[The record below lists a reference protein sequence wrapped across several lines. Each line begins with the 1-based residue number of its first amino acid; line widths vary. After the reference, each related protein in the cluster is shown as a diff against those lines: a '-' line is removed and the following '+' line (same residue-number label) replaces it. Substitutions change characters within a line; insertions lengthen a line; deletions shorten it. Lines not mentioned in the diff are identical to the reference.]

1 MFDLVKFE
9 LKKIIARPSTRYTC
23 LAVVLALCAIMT
35 LNVLQAKTTSNTEEI
50 LSGFDAIHQRQA
62 AAEEHAGVLSGNRV
76 AEEVAAYYGLAFS
89 ELDPSEIASM
99 SNAAAY
105 DAVSLAYDEETRSE
119 LYGAGYYPWL
129 FSAWNSGGKEPI
141 QVSALLGP
149 DPEVPFYDAIEEKV
163 QATLDDGQEGSWVYS
178 DAERAFWT
186 NKQQQVTEPLSY
198 GYAGGWENIMDCIAF
213 AAFAMI
219 AVCVGLAPMFAGE
232 YRERTDSVLLASR
245 YGRTKLIGAKLAAS
259 FVFATAV
266 FAVCAGIICGVSLG
280 AYGAGGGGLPVQV
293 MALSSPYALT
303 MAQCAGIMVGLAY
316 LITLGFAA
324 LTLLLS
330 SVLRSVLSIFAID
343 VALVLL
349 TGMVPT
355 GGLGILTHLVVLFPT
370 SGLVASTMFWRYMS
384 YPLGGLVLDQ
394 PAMMALVYGVM
405 VLACVPLSAWAF
417 RRHEVA

>member
-23 LAVVLALCAIMT
+23 LAVVLVLCAIMT

-50 LSGFDAIHQRQA
+50 LSGFDAIHQSQA
-62 AAEEHAGVLSGNRV
+62 AAEEHAGVLSGDRV

-105 DAVSLAYDEETRSE
+105 DAVSLTYDDETWSE

-149 DPEVPFYDAIEEKV
+149 DPEVPFYDAIEERV
-163 QATLDDGQEGSWVYS
+163 QATLDDGQGGSWVYS

-186 NKQQQVTEPLSY
+186 NKQQQVAEPLSY

>member
-62 AAEEHAGVLSGNRV
+62 AAEEHAGVLSGDRV
-76 AEEVAAYYGLAFS
+76 AEEVAAYYDSAFS

-149 DPEVPFYDAIEEKV
+149 DPEVPFYDAIEERV

-384 YPLGGLVLDQ
+384 YPLGGLMLDQ

>member
-35 LNVLQAKTTSNTEEI
+35 LNVLQTKTTSNTEEI

-62 AAEEHAGVLSGNRV
+62 AAEEHAGVLSGDRV
-76 AEEVAAYYGLAFS
+76 AEEVAAYYDLAFS

-99 SNAAAY
+99 SSAAAY
-105 DAVSLAYDEETRSE
+105 DAVSLTYDDETRSE

-186 NKQQQVTEPLSY
+186 NKQQQATEPLSY

-280 AYGAGGGGLPVQV
+280 AYGAGGDSLPVQV

-303 MAQCAGIMVGLAY
+303 MAQCAGIMAGLAY

-370 SGLVASTMFWRYMS
+370 SGLVAPTMFWRYMS
-384 YPLGGLVLDQ
+384 YPLGGLVLDH

>member
-62 AAEEHAGVLSGNRV
+62 AAEEHAGVLSGDRV
-76 AEEVAAYYGLAFS
+76 AEEVAAYYDLAFS

-178 DAERAFWT
+178 DAERVFWT

-219 AVCVGLAPMFAGE
+219 VVCVGLAPMFAGE

-280 AYGAGGGGLPVQV
+280 AYGAGGGSLPVQV

>member
-23 LAVVLALCAIMT
+23 LAVALVLCAIMA

-50 LSGFDAIHQRQA
+50 LSGFDAIHQRQTA
-62 AAEEHAGVLSGNRV
+62 AAEHAGVLSGERI
-76 AEEVAAYYGLAFS
+76 AEEVAAYYDLAFS
-89 ELDPSEIASM
+89 ELDPQEVASM

-105 DAVSLAYDEETRSE
+105 DAVSSAYDDEARSE

-149 DPEVPFYDAIEEKV
+149 DPEVSFYDALDERV
-163 QATLDDGQEGSWVYS
+163 QADLDDGQEGSWAYS

-186 NKQQQVTEPLSY
+186 NKQQQVAEPLSY

-280 AYGAGGGGLPVQV
+280 AYGAGGGSLPVQV

-303 MAQCAGIMVGLAY
+303 MAQCAGIMAGLAY

-370 SGLVASTMFWRYMS
+370 SGLVAPTMFWRYMS
-384 YPLGGLVLDQ
+384 YPLGGLVLDH

>member
-23 LAVVLALCAIMT
+23 LAVALVLCAIMA

-50 LSGFDAIHQRQA
+50 LSGFDAIHQRQTA
-62 AAEEHAGVLSGNRV
+62 AAEHAGVLSGERI
-76 AEEVAAYYGLAFS
+76 AEEVAAYYDLAFS
-89 ELDPSEIASM
+89 ELDPQEVASM

-105 DAVSLAYDEETRSE
+105 DAVSSAYDDEARSE

-149 DPEVPFYDAIEEKV
+149 DPEVSFYDALDERV
-163 QATLDDGQEGSWVYS
+163 QADLDDGQEGSWAYS

-186 NKQQQVTEPLSY
+186 NKQQQVAEPLSY

-245 YGRTKLIGAKLAAS
+245 YGRTKLIGAKLIAS

-266 FAVCAGIICGVSLG
+266 FAVCAVIICGVSLG
-280 AYGAGGGGLPVQV
+280 AYGAGGGDLPAQV

-316 LITLGFAA
+316 LMTLGFAA

-330 SVLRSVLSIFAID
+330 SALRSVLSIFAID

-349 TGMVPT
+349 TGMIPT
-355 GGLGILTHLVVLFPT
+355 GGLGALTHLVVLFPT
-370 SGLVASTMFWRYMS
+370 SGLAAPTMFWRYMS
-384 YPLGGLVLDQ
+384 YPFGGLVLDQ
-394 PAMMALVYGVM
+394 ATMIAVVYGIAMAV
-405 VLACVPLSAWAF
+405 CVPFAAWAF

>member
-1 MFDLVKFE
+1 M
-9 LKKIIARPSTRYTC
+9 
-23 LAVVLALCAIMT
+23 
-35 LNVLQAKTTSNTEEI
+35 
-50 LSGFDAIHQRQA
+50 
-62 AAEEHAGVLSGNRV
+62 
-76 AEEVAAYYGLAFS
+76 
-89 ELDPSEIASM
+89 
-99 SNAAAY
+99 
-105 DAVSLAYDEETRSE
+105 
-119 LYGAGYYPWL
+119 
-129 FSAWNSGGKEPI
+129 
-141 QVSALLGP
+141 SALLGP
-149 DPEVPFYDAIEEKV
+149 APEVSFYDALDERV
-163 QATLDDGQEGSWVYS
+163 QAALDDGQGGSWPYS

-186 NKQQQVTEPLSY
+186 NKQQQVAEPLSY

-245 YGRTKLIGAKLAAS
+245 YGRTKLIGAKLIAS

-266 FAVCAGIICGVSLG
+266 FAVCAVIICGVSLG
-280 AYGAGGGGLPVQV
+280 AYGAGGGDLPAQV

-316 LITLGFAA
+316 LMTLGFAA

-349 TGMVPT
+349 TGMIPT
-355 GGLGILTHLVVLFPT
+355 GGLGALTHLVVLFPT
-370 SGLVASTMFWRYMS
+370 SGLAAPTMFWRYMS
-384 YPLGGLVLDQ
+384 YPFGGLVLDQ
-394 PAMMALVYGVM
+394 ATMIAVVYGIAMAV
-405 VLACVPLSAWAF
+405 CVPFAAWAF

>member
-23 LAVVLALCAIMT
+23 LAVALVLCAIMA
-35 LNVLQAKTTSNTEEI
+35 LNVLQAKTTRNTEEI
-50 LSGFDAIHQRQA
+50 LSGFDAIHQRQTA
-62 AAEEHAGVLSGNRV
+62 AAEHAGVLSGERI
-76 AEEVAAYYGLAFS
+76 AEEVAAYYDLAFS
-89 ELDPSEIASM
+89 ELDPQEVASM

-105 DAVSLAYDEETRSE
+105 DAVSSAYDDETRSE

-129 FSAWNSGGKEPI
+129 FSAWNSGSKEPI

-149 DPEVPFYDAIEEKV
+149 DPEVSFYDALDERV
-163 QATLDDGQEGSWVYS
+163 QAALDDGQGGSWTYS

-186 NKQQQVTEPLSY
+186 NKQQQVAEPLSY

-245 YGRTKLIGAKLAAS
+245 YGRTKLIGAKLIAS

-266 FAVCAGIICGVSLG
+266 FAVCAVIICGVSLG
-280 AYGAGGGGLPVQV
+280 AYGAGGGDLPAQV

-316 LITLGFAA
+316 LMTLGFAA

-349 TGMVPT
+349 TGMIPT
-355 GGLGILTHLVVLFPT
+355 GGLGALTHLVVLFPT
-370 SGLVASTMFWRYMS
+370 SGLAAPTMFWRYMS
-384 YPLGGLVLDQ
+384 YPFGGLVLDQ
-394 PAMMALVYGVM
+394 ATMIAVVYGIAMAV
-405 VLACVPLSAWAF
+405 CVPFAAWAF

>member
-1 MFDLVKFE
+1 MFDLMKFE

-23 LAVVLALCAIMT
+23 LAVALVLCAIMA
-35 LNVLQAKTTSNTEEI
+35 LNVLQTKTTSNTEEI
-50 LSGFDAIHQRQA
+50 LSGFDAIHQRQTA
-62 AAEEHAGVLSGNRV
+62 AAEHAGVLSGERI
-76 AEEVAAYYGLAFS
+76 AEEVAAYYDLAFS
-89 ELDPSEIASM
+89 ELDPQEVASM

-105 DAVSLAYDEETRSE
+105 DAVSSAHGDETRSE

-149 DPEVPFYDAIEEKV
+149 DPEVSFYDALDERV
-163 QATLDDGQEGSWVYS
+163 QAALDDGQGGSWTYS

-186 NKQQQVTEPLSY
+186 NKQQQVAEPLSY

-245 YGRTKLIGAKLAAS
+245 YGRTKLIGAKLMAS

-266 FAVCAGIICGVSLG
+266 FAVCAVIICGVSLG
-280 AYGAGGGGLPVQV
+280 AYGAGGGDLPAQV

-303 MAQCAGIMVGLAY
+303 MAQCTGVMVGLAY
-316 LITLGFAA
+316 LMTLGFAA

-349 TGMVPT
+349 TGMIPT
-355 GGLGILTHLVVLFPT
+355 GGLGVLTHLVALFPT
-370 SGLVASTMFWRYMS
+370 SGLAAPIMFWCYMS
-384 YPLGGLVLDQ
+384 YPFGGLVLDQ
-394 PAMMALVYGVM
+394 ATMIAVVYGIAMAV
-405 VLACVPLSAWAF
+405 CVPFAAWAF

>member
-23 LAVVLALCAIMT
+23 LAVALVLCAIMA
-35 LNVLQAKTTSNTEEI
+35 LNVLQTKTTSNTEEI
-50 LSGFDAIHQRQA
+50 LSGFDAIHQRQTA
-62 AAEEHAGVLSGNRV
+62 AAEHAGVLSGERI
-76 AEEVAAYYGLAFS
+76 AEEVAAYYDLAFS
-89 ELDPSEIASM
+89 ELDPQEVASM

-105 DAVSLAYDEETRSE
+105 DAVSSAHDDETRSE

-149 DPEVPFYDAIEEKV
+149 DPEVSFYDALDERV
-163 QATLDDGQEGSWVYS
+163 QAALDDGQGGSWTYS

-186 NKQQQVTEPLSY
+186 NKQQQVAEPLSY

-245 YGRTKLIGAKLAAS
+245 YGRTKLIGAKLMAS

-266 FAVCAGIICGVSLG
+266 FAVCAVIICGVSLG
-280 AYGAGGGGLPVQV
+280 AYGAGGGDLPAQV

-303 MAQCAGIMVGLAY
+303 MAQCTGVMVGLAY
-316 LITLGFAA
+316 LMTLGFAA

-349 TGMVPT
+349 TGMIPT
-355 GGLGILTHLVVLFPT
+355 GGLGALTHLVVLFPT
-370 SGLVASTMFWRYMS
+370 SGLAAPTMFWRYMS
-384 YPLGGLVLDQ
+384 YPFGGLVLDQ
-394 PAMMALVYGVM
+394 ATMIAVVYGIAMAV
-405 VLACVPLSAWAF
+405 CVPFAAWAF

>member
-1 MFDLVKFE
+1 MFDLMKFE

-23 LAVVLALCAIMT
+23 LAVALVLCAIMA
-35 LNVLQAKTTSNTEEI
+35 LNVLQTKTTSNTEEI
-50 LSGFDAIHQRQA
+50 LSGFDAIHQRQTA
-62 AAEEHAGVLSGNRV
+62 AAEHAGVLSGERI
-76 AEEVAAYYGLAFS
+76 AEEVAAYYDLAFS
-89 ELDPSEIASM
+89 ELDPQEVASM

-105 DAVSLAYDEETRSE
+105 DAVSSAHGDETRSE

-149 DPEVPFYDAIEEKV
+149 DPEVSFYDALDERV
-163 QATLDDGQEGSWVYS
+163 QAALDDGQGGSWTYS

-186 NKQQQVTEPLSY
+186 NKQQQVAEPLSY

-245 YGRTKLIGAKLAAS
+245 YGRTKLIGAKLMAS

-266 FAVCAGIICGVSLG
+266 FAVCAVIICGVSLG
-280 AYGAGGGGLPVQV
+280 AYGAGGGDLPAQV

-303 MAQCAGIMVGLAY
+303 MAQCTGVMVGLAY
-316 LITLGFAA
+316 LMTLGFAA

-349 TGMVPT
+349 TGMIPT
-355 GGLGILTHLVVLFPT
+355 GGLGALTHLVVLFPT
-370 SGLVASTMFWRYMS
+370 SGLAAPTMFWRYMS
-384 YPLGGLVLDQ
+384 YPFGGLVLDQ
-394 PAMMALVYGVM
+394 ATMIAVVYGIAMAV
-405 VLACVPLSAWAF
+405 CVPFAAWAF

>member
-35 LNVLQAKTTSNTEEI
+35 LNVLQTKTTSNTEEI

-62 AAEEHAGVLSGNRV
+62 AAEEHAGVLSGDRV
-76 AEEVAAYYGLAFS
+76 AEEVAAYYDLAFS

-105 DAVSLAYDEETRSE
+105 DAVSLTYDDETWSE

-186 NKQQQVTEPLSY
+186 NKQQQVAEPLSY

-280 AYGAGGGGLPVQV
+280 AYGAGGGSLPVQV

-303 MAQCAGIMVGLAY
+303 MAQCAGIMAGLAY

-370 SGLVASTMFWRYMS
+370 SGLVAPTMFWRYMS
-384 YPLGGLVLDQ
+384 YPLGGLVLDH

>member
-1 MFDLVKFE
+1 MFDLMKFE

-23 LAVVLALCAIMT
+23 LAVALVLCAIMA
-35 LNVLQAKTTSNTEEI
+35 LNVLQTKTTSNTEEI
-50 LSGFDAIHQRQA
+50 LSGFDAIHQRQTA
-62 AAEEHAGVLSGNRV
+62 AAEHAGVLSGERI
-76 AEEVAAYYGLAFS
+76 AEEVAAYYDLAFS
-89 ELDPSEIASM
+89 ELDPQEVASM

-105 DAVSLAYDEETRSE
+105 DAVSSAHGDETRSE

-149 DPEVPFYDAIEEKV
+149 DPEVSFYDALDERV
-163 QATLDDGQEGSWVYS
+163 QAALDDGQGGSWTYS

-186 NKQQQVTEPLSY
+186 NKQQQVAEPLSY

-245 YGRTKLIGAKLAAS
+245 YGRTKLIGAKLMAS

-266 FAVCAGIICGVSLG
+266 FAVCAVIICGVSLG
-280 AYGAGGGGLPVQV
+280 AYGAGGGDLPAQV

-303 MAQCAGIMVGLAY
+303 MAQCTGAMVGLAY
-316 LITLGFAA
+316 LMTLGFAA

-349 TGMVPT
+349 TGMIPT
-355 GGLGILTHLVVLFPT
+355 GGLGVLTHLVALFPT
-370 SGLVASTMFWRYMS
+370 SGLAAPTMFWCYMS
-384 YPLGGLVLDQ
+384 YPFGGLVLDQ
-394 PAMMALVYGVM
+394 ATMIAVVYGIAMAV
-405 VLACVPLSAWAF
+405 CVPFAAWAF

>member
-23 LAVVLALCAIMT
+23 LAVALVLCAIMA

-50 LSGFDAIHQRQA
+50 LSGFDAIHQRQTA
-62 AAEEHAGVLSGNRV
+62 AAEHAGVLSGERI
-76 AEEVAAYYGLAFS
+76 AEEVAAYYDLAFS
-89 ELDPSEIASM
+89 ELDPQEVASM

-105 DAVSLAYDEETRSE
+105 DAVSSAYDDETRSE
-119 LYGAGYYPWL
+119 LYGAGDYPWL
-129 FSAWNSGGKEPI
+129 FSAWNSGSKEPI

-149 DPEVPFYDAIEEKV
+149 DPEVSFYDALDERV
-163 QATLDDGQEGSWVYS
+163 QAALDDGQGGSWTYS

-186 NKQQQVTEPLSY
+186 NKQQQVAEPLSY

-232 YRERTDSVLLASR
+232 YRERTDSGLLASR
-245 YGRTKLIGAKLAAS
+245 YGRTKLIGAKLIAS

-266 FAVCAGIICGVSLG
+266 FAVCAVIICGVSLG
-280 AYGAGGGGLPVQV
+280 AYGAGGGDLPAQV

-316 LITLGFAA
+316 LMTLGFAA

-349 TGMVPT
+349 TGMIPT
-355 GGLGILTHLVVLFPT
+355 GGLGALTHLVVLFPT
-370 SGLVASTMFWRYMS
+370 SGLAAPTMFWRYMS
-384 YPLGGLVLDQ
+384 YPFGGLVLDQ
-394 PAMMALVYGVM
+394 ATMIAVVYGIAMAV
-405 VLACVPLSAWAF
+405 CVPFAAWAF

>member
-23 LAVVLALCAIMT
+23 LAVALVLCAIMA

-50 LSGFDAIHQRQA
+50 LSGFDAIHQRQTA
-62 AAEEHAGVLSGNRV
+62 AAEHAGVLSGERI
-76 AEEVAAYYGLAFS
+76 AEEVAAYYDLAFS
-89 ELDPSEIASM
+89 ELDPQEVASM

-105 DAVSLAYDEETRSE
+105 DAVSSAYDDETRSE

-129 FSAWNSGGKEPI
+129 FSAWNSGSKEPI

-149 DPEVPFYDAIEEKV
+149 DPEVSFYDALDERV
-163 QATLDDGQEGSWVYS
+163 QAALDDGQGGSWTYS

-186 NKQQQVTEPLSY
+186 NKQQQVAEPLSY

-245 YGRTKLIGAKLAAS
+245 YGRTKLIGAKLIAS

-266 FAVCAGIICGVSLG
+266 FAVCAVIICGVSLG
-280 AYGAGGGGLPVQV
+280 AYGAGGGDLPCSGDGAFVAVCAYDGAVHRGHGGACIPDDAGVRGLDASVV
-293 MALSSPYALT
+293 VGTSLGAVHLCDRRCVGAVDRYDSYGRTGSSHASGCSFPD
-303 MAQCAGIMVGLAY
+303 I
-316 LITLGFAA
+316 
-324 LTLLLS
+324 
-330 SVLRSVLSIFAID
+330 RSGRAHHV
-343 VALVLL
+343 LVLYVVSVRRPGARSGYHDRGCL
-349 TGMVPT
+349 RYCDGRMRAVCC
-355 GGLGILTHLVVLFPT
+355 LGV
-370 SGLVASTMFWRYMS
+370 S
-384 YPLGGLVLDQ
+384 
-394 PAMMALVYGVM
+394 
-405 VLACVPLSAWAF
+405 SA
-417 RRHEVA
+417 

>member
-1 MFDLVKFE
+1 MFDLMKFE

-23 LAVVLALCAIMT
+23 LAVALVLCAIMA
-35 LNVLQAKTTSNTEEI
+35 LNVLQTKTTSNTEEI
-50 LSGFDAIHQRQA
+50 LSGFDAIHQRQTA
-62 AAEEHAGVLSGNRV
+62 AAEHAGVLSGERI
-76 AEEVAAYYGLAFS
+76 AEEVAAYYDLAFS
-89 ELDPSEIASM
+89 ELDPQEVASM

-105 DAVSLAYDEETRSE
+105 DAVSSAHDDETRSE

-149 DPEVPFYDAIEEKV
+149 DPEVSFYDALDERV
-163 QATLDDGQEGSWVYS
+163 QAALDDGQGGSWTYS

-186 NKQQQVTEPLSY
+186 NKQQQVAEPLSY

-245 YGRTKLIGAKLAAS
+245 YGRTKLIGAKLMAS

-266 FAVCAGIICGVSLG
+266 FAVCAVIICGVSLG
-280 AYGAGGGGLPVQV
+280 AYGAGGGDLPAQV

-303 MAQCAGIMVGLAY
+303 MAQCTGVMVGLAY
-316 LITLGFAA
+316 LMTLGFAA

-349 TGMVPT
+349 TGMIPT
-355 GGLGILTHLVVLFPT
+355 GGLGALTHLVVLFPT
-370 SGLVASTMFWRYMS
+370 SGLAAPTMFWRYMS
-384 YPLGGLVLDQ
+384 YPFGGLVLDQ
-394 PAMMALVYGVM
+394 VTMIAVVYGIAMAV
-405 VLACVPLSAWAF
+405 CVPFAAWAF

>member
-1 MFDLVKFE
+1 MFDLMKFE

-23 LAVVLALCAIMT
+23 LAVALVLCAIMA
-35 LNVLQAKTTSNTEEI
+35 LNVLQTKTTSNTEEI
-50 LSGFDAIHQRQA
+50 LSGFDAIHQRQTA
-62 AAEEHAGVLSGNRV
+62 AAEHAGVLSGERI
-76 AEEVAAYYGLAFS
+76 AEEVAAYYDLAFS
-89 ELDPSEIASM
+89 ELDPQEVASM

-105 DAVSLAYDEETRSE
+105 DAVSSAHGDETRSE

-149 DPEVPFYDAIEEKV
+149 DPEVSFYDALDERV
-163 QATLDDGQEGSWVYS
+163 QAALDDGQGGSWTYS

-186 NKQQQVTEPLSY
+186 NKQQQVAEPLSY

-245 YGRTKLIGAKLAAS
+245 YGRTKLIGAKLIAS

-266 FAVCAGIICGVSLG
+266 FAVCAVIICGVSLG
-280 AYGAGGGGLPVQV
+280 AYGAGGGDLPAQV

-316 LITLGFAA
+316 LMTLGFAA

-349 TGMVPT
+349 TGMIPT
-355 GGLGILTHLVVLFPT
+355 GGLGALTHLVVLFPT
-370 SGLVASTMFWRYMS
+370 SGLAAPTMFWRYMS
-384 YPLGGLVLDQ
+384 YPFGGLVLDQ
-394 PAMMALVYGVM
+394 ATMIAVVYGIAMAV
-405 VLACVPLSAWAF
+405 CVPFAAWAF

>member
-23 LAVVLALCAIMT
+23 LAVALVLCAIMA

-50 LSGFDAIHQRQA
+50 LSGFDAIHQRQTA
-62 AAEEHAGVLSGNRV
+62 AAEHAGVLSGERI
-76 AEEVAAYYGLAFS
+76 AEEVAAYYDLAFS
-89 ELDPSEIASM
+89 ELDPQEVASM

-105 DAVSLAYDEETRSE
+105 DAVSSAYDDEARSE

-149 DPEVPFYDAIEEKV
+149 DPEVSFYDALDERV
-163 QATLDDGQEGSWVYS
+163 QADLDDGQEGSWAYS

-186 NKQQQVTEPLSY
+186 NKQQQVAEPLSY

-245 YGRTKLIGAKLAAS
+245 YGRTKLIGAKLIAS

-266 FAVCAGIICGVSLG
+266 FAVCTVIICGVSLG
-280 AYGAGGGGLPVQV
+280 AYGAGGGDLPAQV

-316 LITLGFAA
+316 LMTLGFAA

-330 SVLRSVLSIFAID
+330 SALRSVLSIFAID

-349 TGMVPT
+349 TGMIPT
-355 GGLGILTHLVVLFPT
+355 GGLGALTHLVVLFPT
-370 SGLVASTMFWRYMS
+370 SGLAAPTMFWRYMS
-384 YPLGGLVLDQ
+384 YPFGGLVLDQ
-394 PAMMALVYGVM
+394 ATMIVVVYGIAMAV
-405 VLACVPLSAWAF
+405 CVPFAAWAF

>member
-1 MFDLVKFE
+1 MFDLMKFE

-23 LAVVLALCAIMT
+23 LAVALVLCAIMA
-35 LNVLQAKTTSNTEEI
+35 LNVLQTKTTSNTEEI
-50 LSGFDAIHQRQA
+50 LSGFDAIHQRQTA
-62 AAEEHAGVLSGNRV
+62 AAEHAGVLSGERI
-76 AEEVAAYYGLAFS
+76 AEEVAAYYDLAFS
-89 ELDPSEIASM
+89 ELDPQEVASM

-105 DAVSLAYDEETRSE
+105 DAVSSAHDDETRSE

-149 DPEVPFYDAIEEKV
+149 DPEVSFYDALDERV
-163 QATLDDGQEGSWVYS
+163 QAALDDGQGGSWTYS

-186 NKQQQVTEPLSY
+186 NKQQQVAEPLSY

-245 YGRTKLIGAKLAAS
+245 YGRTKLIGAKLMAS

-266 FAVCAGIICGVSLG
+266 FAVCAVIICGVSLG
-280 AYGAGGGGLPVQV
+280 AYGAGGGDLPAQV

-303 MAQCAGIMVGLAY
+303 MAQCTGVMVGLAY
-316 LITLGFAA
+316 LMTLGFAA

-349 TGMVPT
+349 TGMIPT
-355 GGLGILTHLVVLFPT
+355 GGLGALTHLVVLFPT
-370 SGLVASTMFWRYMS
+370 SGLAAPTMFWRYMS
-384 YPLGGLVLDQ
+384 YPFGGLVLDQ
-394 PAMMALVYGVM
+394 ATMIAVVYGIAMAV
-405 VLACVPLSAWAF
+405 CVPFAAWAF

>member
-149 DPEVPFYDAIEEKV
+149 DPEVPFYDAIEERV

-186 NKQQQVTEPLSY
+186 NKQQRVTEPLSY

-370 SGLVASTMFWRYMS
+370 SGLVASTMFWCYMS

>member
-9 LKKIIARPSTRYTC
+9 LKKIIARPSTRYTY

-50 LSGFDAIHQRQA
+50 LSGFDAIHQKQA
-62 AAEEHAGVLSGNRV
+62 AAEEHAGVLSGDRV
-76 AEEVAAYYGLAFS
+76 AEEVAAYYDLAFS

-178 DAERAFWT
+178 DAERVFWT

-280 AYGAGGGGLPVQV
+280 AYGAGGGSLPVQV

-370 SGLVASTMFWRYMS
+370 SGLVASTMFWHYMS